1 MQASKPKAALALV
14 SKAAPVSLGMR
25 AASVASVV
33 EVFVGF
39 PSGPRNVPLADAE
52 RATMLGDVA
61 SCIKNGP
68 GIAAATRKAHQVKR
82 RAVDGQGVG
91 NGLCVEHF
99 QRRKIRRHQRRA
111 FSSVQTLGHR
121 SLQVQFLH
129 RIPAIRALPRWRVSV
144 SVAATAC
151 PVLQFPLEL
160 VRLSVPRFAC
170 SMLAGAAVEHFLKG
184 HYFGLPDAERPLFH
198 HGAVGHQ

>member
-68 GIAAATRKAHQVKR
+68 ASLPQRERRTR
-82 RAVDGQGVG
+82 
-91 NGLCVEHF
+91 
-99 QRRKIRRHQRRA
+99 
-111 FSSVQTLGHR
+111 SSG
-121 SLQVQFLH
+121 
-129 RIPAIRALPRWRVSV
+129 ALWMGKES
-144 SVAATAC
+144 ATAC
-151 PVLQFPLEL
+151 
-160 VRLSVPRFAC
+160 A
-170 SMLAGAAVEHFLKG
+170 
-184 HYFGLPDAERPLFH
+184 
-198 HGAVGHQ
+198 